1 MQIRYIVLAVLFFSI
16 GQSMAWMQMNAPI
29 LWSSFNRYKWILIL
43 LGIPVTWIFMTATQY
58 AVSGFEGNLW
68 PGRILSFVTGIITF
82 TILTWAFKGE
92 VVNMKTAV
100 CLVLSV
106 AILLIQVFWK

>member
-58 AVSGFEGNLW
+58 AVSGFEGNL
-68 PGRILSFVTGIITF
+68 GAVYFYSSTLSQSEIEDNFNATKSRYG
-82 TILTWAFKGE
+82 L
-92 VVNMKTAV
+92 
-100 CLVLSV
+100 
-106 AILLIQVFWK
+106 

>member
-1 MQIRYIVLAVLFFSI
+1 MQTRYVVLAVLFFSI
-16 GQSMAWMQMNAPI
+16 GQAIAWMQMNAPI

-58 AVSGFEGNLW
+58 AVNGFEGNLW

-82 TILTWAFKGE
+82 SILTWLFKGE
-92 VVNMKTAV
+92 PVTMKTSV
-100 CLVLSV
+100 CIILAT
-106 AILLIQVFWK
+106 AIFLIQVFWK